1 MWKVLKGVGAPHS
14 PRLSHTCVPLQ
25 LGPEVAVAGTAGSDF
40 VNASLEPVQSRSW
53 FWQLPT
59 ASHQQPRAHPFFC
72 RRLTNGSVIVLYVH
86 MQCRCI
92 SSPHAGSSAGRLV
105 FTYFLA

>member
-1 MWKVLKGVGAPHS
+1 MWRVLKRVGAPHS

-53 FWQLPT
+53 FWQPPT
-59 ASHQQPRAHPFFC
+59 ASHKRPRANC
-72 RRLTNGSVIVLYVH
+72 QGGV
-86 MQCRCI
+86 
-92 SSPHAGSSAGRLV
+92 
-105 FTYFLA
+105 

>member
-1 MWKVLKGVGAPHS
+1 MPVHLRLRLPRHQVSATGWEGTKALVEKVLKRVGAPHS

-53 FWQLPT
+53 FWQPPT
-59 ASHQQPRAHPFFC
+59 ASH
-72 RRLTNGSVIVLYVH
+72 
-86 MQCRCI
+86 I
-92 SSPHAGSSAGRLV
+92 SDPEPTARVGFRVSGLSLHLP
-105 FTYFLA
+105 